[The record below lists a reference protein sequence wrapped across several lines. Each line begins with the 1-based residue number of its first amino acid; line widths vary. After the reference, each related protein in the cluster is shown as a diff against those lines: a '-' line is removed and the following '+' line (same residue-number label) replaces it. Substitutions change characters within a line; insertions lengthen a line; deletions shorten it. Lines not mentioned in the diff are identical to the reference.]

1 MSTLNDIYQ
10 EVILDHNKSPR
21 NFKQLENATQ
31 HLEGYNP
38 LCGDKLTIYLYVK
51 NDIIED
57 ISFLGSGC
65 AISKASASIMTD
77 KLKGK
82 SKSEAEDIFQAAHDM
97 LTGEMKNEDE
107 ILKLG
112 NLAALSGI
120 SGFPMRIK
128 CATLAWHTLHAVLG
142 GNQQPVSTE

>member
-1 MSTLNDIYQ
+1 MSKINDIYQ

-38 LCGDKLTIYLYVK
+38 LCGDKLTVYLYVK
-51 NDIIED
+51 DGIIKD

-65 AISKASASIMTD
+65 AISKASASMMTD

-82 SKSEAEDIFQAAHDM
+82 SKSEAEDIFQSAHDM
-97 LTGEMKNEDE
+97 LTGKMKNDDD
-107 ILKLG
+107 ILKQG

-120 SGFPMRIK
+120 SEFPMRIK
-128 CATLAWHTLHAVLG
+128 CATLAWHTMRAALNGTH
-142 GNQQPVSTE
+142 QPVSTE